1 MNMLNVSRLAS
12 GYGESLVLRGVDLK
26 LHKGQ
31 VVCVLGRNG
40 VGKTTLLKSIMGILK
55 ARGGEIEFAGHNV
68 TRFAPHMRARAGM
81 GYVPQGRD
89 IFPQLTVYE
98 NLLLGLEAGRSDDGQ
113 IPDAI
118 FAMFPVLRTLLKRRG
133 GDLSGGQQ
141 QQLAIARALVMRPE
155 LLILDEPTEGI
166 QPNIVDEIRSA
177 IGQIKESG
185 VAVLIVEQNLEF
197 VKQAA
202 DYFYMMEKGA
212 VVAQGAADRLDDP
225 DVLRYLTV

>member
-166 QPNIVDEIRSA
+166 QPNIVDEIRSV
-177 IGQIKESG
+177 IGQIKASG

-197 VKQAA
+197 VKQVA

-212 VVAQGAADRLDDP
+212 VVAQGVADRLDDP

>member
-212 VVAQGAADRLDDP
+212 VVAQGVADRLDDP